1 MPRGMALRKKLTK
14 FTFCKALNFEQF
26 ALLKDSRNFNLL
38 LCAKHSGSKKIKNLS
53 KNWFSYYRVIDFI
66 TITKG
71 GNSIT

>member
-38 LCAKHSGSKKIKNLS
+38 LCAKHSGSKKIKKPFKKLVLLLPGHRFHN
-53 KNWFSYYRVIDFI
+53 NNQR
-66 TITKG
+66 G
-71 GNSIT
+71 